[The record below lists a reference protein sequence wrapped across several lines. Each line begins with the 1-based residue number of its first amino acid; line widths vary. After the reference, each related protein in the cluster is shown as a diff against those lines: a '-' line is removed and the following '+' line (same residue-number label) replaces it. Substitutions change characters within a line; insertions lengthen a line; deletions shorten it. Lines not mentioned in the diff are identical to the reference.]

1 MAGVTSVRPWVESLR
16 PKPHSAL
23 RIKLISAPCLAV
35 PQCGVPRLWLA
46 AQRRFTPYRVA
57 LTSIRGLI
65 PLDNL
70 SPRTTWIRLVIVIK
84 PSYAIQMEMSLKARR
99 PVVSDL
105 SNALAVRPG
114 EAAEVELKLLAPQG
128 SLEKL
133 REMPVIVQHARN
145 RGAFRRLETV
155 YYDTPERLLF
165 QHGMSLRVRRSGKHF
180 IQTLKLLP
188 NVGQPL
194 ARRQWEAPVDGVTP
208 DLARLPADEVGDPV
222 TTLTNDA
229 LVPVFLTKVRR
240 HARQLDLPDASVE
253 IVFDE
258 GTIEAGA
265 RQEVLSEIELELKS
279 GNAGVLF
286 DLGTQLLD
294 AAPLKVGTRSK
305 AERGY
310 ALAFDVVQS
319 AAKAEPFSVTAEHV
333 VDDVIALLVGSCWHH
348 LLKNHAVAEKGSDP
362 EGVHQMRLALRRLRT
377 ICALFRRDIPSPSF
391 QAINSE
397 ARWLMQQLGPARDW
411 DVFDETTV
419 TRLVTAAPDVDLGGL
434 REAVEQQRK
443 SRYGALQIV
452 LADARCSRFL
462 LSLGHLVERR
472 GWRNEID
479 SEALAVLSQP
489 MPTLADKILARS
501 HRKALKRGAHFRQLN
516 VDAQHDL
523 RIDLKKL
530 RYAAE
535 FFLPLYATHAP
546 AKRYVKRLAR
556 LQASLGSARDIAST
570 RILLDAI
577 RQDDQPALHLAIGA
591 VAGWQA
597 RDQMVVAKMLR
608 RRWRRF
614 KATPAFWG
622 R

>member
-1 MAGVTSVRPWVESLR
+1 M
-16 PKPHSAL
+16 
-23 RIKLISAPCLAV
+23 
-35 PQCGVPRLWLA
+35 
-46 AQRRFTPYRVA
+46 
-57 LTSIRGLI
+57 
-65 PLDNL
+65 
-70 SPRTTWIRLVIVIK
+70 
-84 PSYAIQMEMSLKARR
+84 
-99 PVVSDL
+99 
-105 SNALAVRPG
+105 
-114 EAAEVELKLLAPQG
+114 
-128 SLEKL
+128 
-133 REMPVIVQHARN
+133 QHARN
-145 RGAFRRLETV
+145 RGAFHRLETV

-188 NVGQPL
+188 NSGQPL
-194 ARRQWEAPVDGVTP
+194 MRRLWEAPVDDVSP

-222 TTLTNDA
+222 TMLTNDA
-229 LVPVFLTKVRR
+229 LVPVFATKVRR
-240 HARQLDLPDASVE
+240 HARRLDLPDASVE

-294 AAPLKVGTRSK
+294 AAPLQLGTRSK

-310 ALAFDVVQS
+310 ALAFDIVQP
-319 AAKAEPFSVTAEHV
+319 AARAELFRITTEHV
-333 VDDVIALLVGSCWHH
+333 VDDVIAQLAGSCWHH
-348 LLKNHAVAEKGSDP
+348 LLKNHTVAVEGSDP

-377 ICALFRRDIPSPSF
+377 ICALFRREIPSPSF
-391 QAINSE
+391 QAVNSE
-397 ARWLMQQLGPARDW
+397 ARWLMQQLGPAREW
-411 DVFDETTV
+411 DVFAETIV
-419 TRLVTAAPDVDLGGL
+419 TRLVTAAPDVDFGGL

-443 SRYGALQIV
+443 SSYGALQTV
-452 LADARCSRFL
+452 LADPRCSRFL

-479 SEALAVLSQP
+479 SEALAPLSQP
-489 MPTLADKILARS
+489 MPTIAGKILARL

-516 VDAQHDL
+516 IDAQHDL

-546 AKRYVKRLAR
+546 AKRYVRRLAR
-556 LQASLGSARDIAST
+556 LQASLGRARDIAST
-570 RILLDAI
+570 RTLLDAI

-597 RDQMVVAKMLR
+597 RDQIAVTKTLR
-608 RRWRRF
+608 KRWRRF

>member
-1 MAGVTSVRPWVESLR
+1 MEISLNAR
-16 PKPHSAL
+16 QP
-23 RIKLISAPCLAV
+23 
-35 PQCGVPRLWLA
+35 
-46 AQRRFTPYRVA
+46 
-57 LTSIRGLI
+57 
-65 PLDNL
+65 
-70 SPRTTWIRLVIVIK
+70 IVK
-84 PSYAIQMEMSLKARR
+84 DSGTAI
-99 PVVSDL
+99 
-105 SNALAVRPG
+105 AVRPG
-114 EAAEVELKLLAPQG
+114 EQAEIELKLLAPHG
-128 SLEKL
+128 TLEKL
-133 REMPVIVQHARN
+133 REAPVIVQHARN

-188 NVGQPL
+188 NIGQPL

-229 LVPVFLTKVRR
+229 LVPVFATKVRR

-253 IVFDE
+253 IAFDE

-265 RQEVLSEIELELKS
+265 RQEILSEIELELKG
-279 GNAGVLF
+279 GNASVLF

-294 AAPLKVGTRSK
+294 VAPLQIGTRSK

-310 ALAFDVVQS
+310 ALAFDIVQP
-319 AAKAEPFSVTAEHV
+319 ATKAEPFGITAQHV

-348 LLKNHAVAEKGSDP
+348 LLKNHAGVLEGSDA
-362 EGVHQMRLALRRLRT
+362 EGVHQMRVALRRLRT
-377 ICALFRRDIPSPSF
+377 ICALFRRDIPSPAF
-391 QAINSE
+391 QAVNSE

-411 DVFDETTV
+411 DVFAETTIA
-419 TRLVTAAPDVDLGGL
+419 RLVTAAPHVDLVGL

-443 SRYGALQIV
+443 SSYGALQTV
-452 LADARCSRFL
+452 LAAARCSRFL
-462 LSLGHLVERR
+462 LSLGHMVERR

-489 MPTLADKILARS
+489 MPTLADKILARW

-516 VDAQHDL
+516 TDAQHDL

-535 FFLPLYATHAP
+535 FLLPLYATHAP
-546 AKRYVKRLAR
+546 AKRYVARLAR
-556 LQASLGSARDIAST
+556 LQASLGRARDISNT

-577 RQDDQPALHLAIGA
+577 RQDDRPPLHLAIGA
-591 VAGWQA
+591 VIGWQA
-597 RDQMVVAKMLR
+597 RDQIAVAKTLHK
-608 RRWRRF
+608 RWRRF

>member
-1 MAGVTSVRPWVESLR
+1 METSL
-16 PKPHSAL
+16 
-23 RIKLISAPCLAV
+23 
-35 PQCGVPRLWLA
+35 
-46 AQRRFTPYRVA
+46 
-57 LTSIRGLI
+57 
-65 PLDNL
+65 N
-70 SPRTTWIRLVIVIK
+70 
-84 PSYAIQMEMSLKARR
+84 ARQ
-99 PVVSDL
+99 PVVSD
-105 SNALAVRPG
+105 SGTAIGVRPG
-114 EAAEVELKLLAPQG
+114 EQAEIELKLLAPQG
-128 SLEKL
+128 ALEKL

-188 NVGQPL
+188 NSGQPL
-194 ARRQWEAPVDGVTP
+194 TRRQWEAPVDDVTP
-208 DLARLPADEVGDPV
+208 DLARLPANEVGDPV

-229 LVPVFLTKVRR
+229 LVPVFATKVRR

-265 RQEVLSEIELELKS
+265 RREVLSEIELELKS

-294 AAPLKVGTRSK
+294 AAPLQLGTRSK

-310 ALAFDVVQS
+310 ALAFDVVQPAS
-319 AAKAEPFSVTAEHV
+319 KAELFGITAEHV
-333 VDDVIALLVGSCWHH
+333 VDDVIALLVRSCWHH
-348 LLKNHAVAEKGSDP
+348 LLKNHTVAEKGSDP

-377 ICALFRRDIPSPSF
+377 ICALFRRDIPSPAF
-391 QAINSE
+391 QAVNSE
-397 ARWLMQQLGPARDW
+397 ARWLMQQLGPAREW
-411 DVFDETTV
+411 DVFADTTV
-419 TRLVTAAPDVDLGGL
+419 TRLVAAAPDVDLGDL
-434 REAVEQQRK
+434 REAVERQRK
-443 SRYGALQIV
+443 SSYGALQTV
-452 LADARCSRFL
+452 LADPRCSRFL
-462 LSLGHLVERR
+462 LSLGHMVERR

-479 SEALAVLSQP
+479 SEALAALSQP
-489 MPTLADKILARS
+489 IPTLADRILARS

-516 VDAQHDL
+516 IGAQHDL

-535 FFLPLYATHAP
+535 FFLPLYAPHAP
-546 AKRYVKRLAR
+546 AKRYVRRLAR
-556 LQASLGSARDIAST
+556 LQVSLGRARDIAST

-597 RDQMVVAKMLR
+597 RDQIAVAKTLR
-608 RRWRRF
+608 KRWRRF

>member
-1 MAGVTSVRPWVESLR
+1 MEISL
-16 PKPHSAL
+16 
-23 RIKLISAPCLAV
+23 
-35 PQCGVPRLWLA
+35 
-46 AQRRFTPYRVA
+46 
-57 LTSIRGLI
+57 
-65 PLDNL
+65 N
-70 SPRTTWIRLVIVIK
+70 
-84 PSYAIQMEMSLKARR
+84 ARQ
-99 PVVSDL
+99 PVVSD
-105 SNALAVRPG
+105 SGAAIAVRPG
-114 EAAEVELKLLAPQG
+114 AEIELKLLAPQG

-133 REMPVIVQHARN
+133 RELPVILQHARN
-145 RGAFRRLETV
+145 RGAFHRLKTV

-165 QHGMSLRVRRSGKHF
+165 QNGMSLRVRRSGKHF

-188 NVGQPL
+188 NSGQPL
-194 ARRQWEAPVDGVTP
+194 MRRQWEGPVDGVTP
-208 DLARLPADEVGDPV
+208 DLARLPADVGDPM

-229 LVPVFLTKVRR
+229 LVPVFATKVRR
-240 HARQLDLPDASVE
+240 HVRQLDLPDASVE

-286 DLGTQLLD
+286 DLGTQLVD
-294 AAPLKVGTRSK
+294 AAPLQVGTRSK

-310 ALAFDVVQS
+310 ALAFDVVQP
-319 AAKAEPFSVTAEHV
+319 ATKAEVVGISAEHV
-333 VDDVIALLVGSCWHH
+333 VDDVIALLMGTCWHH
-348 LLKNHAVAEKGSDP
+348 LLKNHTVAEKGSDP
-362 EGVHQMRLALRRLRT
+362 EGVHQMRVGLRRLRT
-377 ICALFRRDIPSPSF
+377 ICALFRRDIPSPAF

-411 DVFDETTV
+411 DVFAEGII
-419 TRLVTAAPDVDLGGL
+419 TRLVTAAPDVDLVGL
-434 REAVEQQRK
+434 RDAVERQRK
-443 SRYGALQIV
+443 SSYGALQTV
-452 LADARCSRFL
+452 LADARCSHFL

-479 SEALAVLSQP
+479 GEALAILSQP
-489 MPTLADKILARS
+489 IQALADKIVARL
-501 HRKALKRGAHFRQLN
+501 HRKALRRGAHFRQLN

-535 FFLPLYATHAP
+535 FFLPLYATHRP
-546 AKRYVKRLAR
+546 ARRYARRLAR
-556 LQASLGSARDIAST
+556 LQTSLGRARDIASS

-577 RQDDQPALHLAIGA
+577 RQDNQPALDLAIGA

-597 RDQMVVAKMLR
+597 RDQIAVAKTLR
-608 RRWRRF
+608 KRWRRF

>member
-1 MAGVTSVRPWVESLR
+1 MEISLNAR
-16 PKPHSAL
+16 QP
-23 RIKLISAPCLAV
+23 
-35 PQCGVPRLWLA
+35 
-46 AQRRFTPYRVA
+46 
-57 LTSIRGLI
+57 
-65 PLDNL
+65 
-70 SPRTTWIRLVIVIK
+70 IVND
-84 PSYAIQMEMSLKARR
+84 SGTA
-99 PVVSDL
+99 
-105 SNALAVRPG
+105 NAVRPG
-114 EAAEVELKLLAPQG
+114 EQAETELKLLAPQG
-128 SLEKL
+128 TLERL

-145 RGAFRRLETV
+145 KGAFRRLETV
-155 YYDTPERLLF
+155 YYDTPEQLLF

-180 IQTLKLLP
+180 IQTLRLLP
-188 NVGQPL
+188 NIGQPL
-194 ARRQWEAPVDGVTP
+194 TRRQWEAPVDGITP
-208 DLARLPADEVGDPV
+208 DLARLPADEIGDPV

-229 LVPVFLTKVRR
+229 LVPVFTTKVRR

-279 GNAGVLF
+279 GSAGVLF

-294 AAPLKVGTRSK
+294 AAPLRVGTRSK

-310 ALAFDVVQS
+310 ALGFDVMQP
-319 AAKAEPFSVTAEHV
+319 AAKAELFGIAAEHV

-348 LLKNHAVAEKGSDP
+348 LLKNHTVADKGSDP
-362 EGVHQMRLALRRLRT
+362 GGVHQMRVALRRLRT
-377 ICALFRRDIPSPSF
+377 ICALFRRDIPSPAF
-391 QAINSE
+391 QAVNSE
-397 ARWLMQQLGPARDW
+397 ARWLMQQLGPARGW
-411 DVFDETTV
+411 DVFAETTV

-443 SRYGALQIV
+443 SSYAALQTV
-452 LADARCSRFL
+452 LADPRCSRFF

-479 SEALAVLSQP
+479 SDALAVLSQP
-489 MPTLADKILARS
+489 MPTLADEILTRL

-516 VDAQHDL
+516 TDAQHDL

-530 RYAAE
+530 RYAAA
-535 FFLPLYATHAP
+535 FFLPLYATQAP
-546 AKRYVKRLAR
+546 AKRYVSRLAR
-556 LQASLGSARDIAST
+556 LQASLGRARDIAST

-597 RDQMVVAKMLR
+597 RDQIALAKTLR
-608 RRWRRF
+608 KRWRRF
-614 KATPAFWG
+614 KATPAFWS

>member
-1 MAGVTSVRPWVESLR
+1 MEISLNGR
-16 PKPHSAL
+16 
-23 RIKLISAPCLAV
+23 
-35 PQCGVPRLWLA
+35 Q
-46 AQRRFTPYRVA
+46 
-57 LTSIRGLI
+57 
-65 PLDNL
+65 
-70 SPRTTWIRLVIVIK
+70 
-84 PSYAIQMEMSLKARR
+84 
-99 PVVSDL
+99 PVVNESGT
-105 SNALAVRPG
+105 AVAVRPG
-114 EAAEVELKLLAPQG
+114 EQAEIELKLLAPEG
-128 SLEKL
+128 TLEKL
-133 REMPVIVQHARN
+133 REAPVIVQHARN

-188 NVGQPL
+188 NIGQPL

-229 LVPVFLTKVRR
+229 LVPVFSTKVRR

-253 IVFDE
+253 IAFDQ

-294 AAPLKVGTRSK
+294 AAPLQVGTRSK

-310 ALAFDVVQS
+310 ALAFDVVQP
-319 AAKAEPFSVTAEHV
+319 AAKAEPFGITAEHM

-348 LLKNHAVAEKGSDP
+348 LLKNHTVAEEGSDP
-362 EGVHQMRLALRRLRT
+362 EGVHQMRVALRRLRT

-391 QAINSE
+391 EVVNSE
-397 ARWLMQQLGPARDW
+397 ARWLMHQLGPARDW
-411 DVFDETTV
+411 DVFAETTV

-443 SRYGALQIV
+443 SSYCALQTV
-452 LADARCSRFL
+452 LAGPRCSRFL
-462 LSLGHLVERR
+462 LSLGHLVKRR

-489 MPTLADKILARS
+489 MPTLADKILARR
-501 HRKALKRGAHFRQLN
+501 HRKALKRGSHFRQLN
-516 VDAQHDL
+516 TDAQHDL

-535 FFLPLYATHAP
+535 FLLPLYATHAP
-546 AKRYVKRLAR
+546 AKRYVARLAR
-556 LQASLGSARDIAST
+556 VQASLGRARDIANT

-577 RQDDQPALHLAIGA
+577 RQDDRPALHLAIGA
-591 VAGWQA
+591 VTGWQA
-597 RDQMVVAKMLR
+597 RDQIAMAKTLR
-608 RRWRRF
+608 KRWRRF

>member
-1 MAGVTSVRPWVESLR
+1 LNVGQPIVNDSG
-16 PKPHSAL
+16 SA
-23 RIKLISAPCLAV
+23 I
-35 PQCGVPRLWLA
+35 
-46 AQRRFTPYRVA
+46 
-57 LTSIRGLI
+57 
-65 PLDNL
+65 
-70 SPRTTWIRLVIVIK
+70 
-84 PSYAIQMEMSLKARR
+84 
-99 PVVSDL
+99 
-105 SNALAVRPG
+105 AVRPG
-114 EAAEVELKLLAPQG
+114 EHTEVELKLLVPQG
-128 SLEKL
+128 ILEKL
-133 REMPVIVQHARN
+133 REMPFIVQHARN

-165 QHGMSLRVRRSGKHF
+165 QRGMSLRVRRSGKHF

-188 NVGQPL
+188 NIGQPL
-194 ARRQWEAPVDGVTP
+194 TRRQWEAPVDNVTP
-208 DLARLPADEVGDPV
+208 DLARLPADEIGDPV

-229 LVPVFLTKVRR
+229 LVPVFATKVRR

-265 RQEVLSEIELELKS
+265 RQEVLSEIELKS

-294 AAPLKVGTRSK
+294 AAPLRIGTRSK

-310 ALAFDVVQS
+310 ALAFDVVQP
-319 AAKAEPFSVTAEHV
+319 AAKAELFGITAEHV

-348 LLKNHAVAEKGSDP
+348 LLKNHTVAEKGSDP
-362 EGVHQMRLALRRLRT
+362 EGVHQMRVALRRLRT
-377 ICALFRRDIPSPSF
+377 VCALFRRDIPSLSF
-391 QAINSE
+391 QAVNSE

-411 DVFDETTV
+411 DVFAETTV

-443 SRYGALQIV
+443 SSYAALPTV
-452 LADARCSRFL
+452 LGDPRCSRFL

-489 MPTLADKILARS
+489 MPTLADKILARW

-516 VDAQHDL
+516 IDAQHDL

-546 AKRYVKRLAR
+546 AKRYVSRLAR
-556 LQASLGSARDIAST
+556 IQTSLGRARDIAST
-570 RILLDAI
+570 PILLDAI

-597 RDQMVVAKMLR
+597 RDQIALAKTLR
-608 RRWRRF
+608 KRWRRF
-614 KATPAFWG
+614 KATPAFWS